1 MTEKQAAGDRNS
13 LKVLSSTALK
23 SVMEDLGP
31 LFERR
36 AGPRLAIEYGTSNQ
50 LMDRIKSG
58 EAADVALLTGAG
70 IEELIVAGRLAAGSR
85 MDFAQTGIGVAVRAG
100 APLPQIGTADALKR
114 TLLEARSVTY
124 TATGASGVYF
134 ATVLERLG
142 IADEIR
148 AKAKIPA
155 GGLIGDLVVRGE
167 AELGIQLI
175 SELLAVPGLALAG
188 PLPPELQNTMVFSVG
203 TFADAAQAA
212 RSQSFYRFL
221 SAAESRAIME
231 KKGMQAI

>member
-1 MTEKQAAGDRNS
+1 MTQQQAAGDS
-13 LKVLSSTALK
+13 STLKVLSSTALK

-36 AGPRLAIEYGTSNQ
+36 AGLRLAIEYGTSNQ
-50 LMDRIKSG
+50 LMDRIKAG
-58 EAADVALLTGAG
+58 EAADIALLTGAG

-100 APLPQIGTADALKR
+100 APLPQIGTAEALKR
-114 TLLEARSVTY
+114 TLLEASSVTY

-142 IADEIR
+142 IAGEVR

-167 AELGIQLI
+167 AELGVQLI
-175 SELLAVPGLALAG
+175 SELMAVPGLALAG
-188 PLPPELQNTMVFSVG
+188 PLPPELQSTMVFSVG
-203 TFADAAQAA
+203 TFADAVQSAA
-212 RSQSFYRFL
+212 ASSFYGFL
-221 SAAESRAIME
+221 ATAESRGMME